1 MQTEKFYTWFEQ
13 YIDQFS
19 IDSTFNEAIKYVY
32 VSKGKLIR
40 PKLFWAMLADLNIKD
55 EFVELASAIEM
66 IHTYSLVHDDL
77 PAMDNDDYRRGRETC
92 HIKYG
97 EDIAILVGDALL
109 THAFGLIAE
118 ADISPEQTVMLLKA
132 FRDAA
137 GINGMIGGQVL
148 DVKNEN
154 DPQVTSDLLEQIH
167 DLKTAKMIELPIKC
181 AMIVSGNISDEK
193 LEAIRKLGLLYQI
206 QDDYLDTYG
215 DFEKTGK
222 AVNSDDMKVTY
233 TTLYSKE
240 QVLVILNDLEH
251 DIKKAFAN
259 CPNVLELI
267 NMILKREG

>member
-1 MQTEKFYTWFEQ
+1 MQTEKFYAWFEQ

-40 PKLFWAMLADLNIKD
+40 PKLFWAMLADLNIEG
-55 EFVELASAIEM
+55 EFVEVASAIEM

-77 PAMDNDDYRRGRETC
+77 PAMDDDDYRRGRKTC

-118 ADISPEQTVMLLKA
+118 ADVSPEQTLMLLKA

-181 AMIVSGNISDEK
+181 AMIVSDNVSAEK

-259 CPNVLELI
+259 CSNVLALI